1 MFIRR
6 SLTAPRYNPSSLA
19 LGMSLNLALFIVV
32 VIFVV
37 GWFAAG
43 THYNVR
49 KGEAALTWLQQGL
62 PLIGGK
68 TTLRWLGSSI
78 VELKMQSAKAP
89 FREAEVLV
97 VLEPR
102 DVAPLWW
109 IARLRGR
116 RDLLVVR
123 ATLQQRPRIELEAHD
138 PKSWTLGAPGKPEG
152 WESVTAPA
160 PLVALASRSQRA
172 VADALAAAT
181 LEGCPLV
188 RFTVHA
194 TAPHLEA
201 QWRLDQLRKHEPRE
215 VFEAMR
221 GIGSLL
227 S

>member
-1 MFIRR
+1 MFIGH
-6 SLTAPRYNPSSLA
+6 SLTKPSYNSIPWRLA
-19 LGMSLNLALFIVV
+19 MSLNLALFIVV
-32 VIFVV
+32 VILVV

-62 PLIGGK
+62 PLVGGK
-68 TTLRWLGSSI
+68 TTLRWLGSSV
-78 VELKMQSAKAP
+78 VELKIPRAKAP
-89 FREAEVLV
+89 FSEAEVLV

-116 RDLLVVR
+116 RDLLVFR
-123 ATLQQRPRIELEAHD
+123 AALQQRPQIQIEAHD
-138 PKSWTLGAPGKPEG
+138 PQSWTLGAPGKPEG

-160 PLVALASRSQRA
+160 PLVALAPRSQRA
-172 VADALAAAT
+172 AANVLAAAM

-194 TAPHLEA
+194 IAPHLEA
-201 QWRLDQLRKHEPRE
+201 QWRFDQLRKHEARE

-227 S
+227 